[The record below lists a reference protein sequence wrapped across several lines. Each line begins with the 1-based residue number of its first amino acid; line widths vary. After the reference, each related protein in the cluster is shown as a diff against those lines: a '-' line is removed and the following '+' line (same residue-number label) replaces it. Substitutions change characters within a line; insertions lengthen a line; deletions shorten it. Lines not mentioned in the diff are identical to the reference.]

1 MNNFKD
7 FKITP
12 EISTF
17 TGDKIKIDR
26 VLNRQIQVLAYK
38 VTKSKYE
45 DSGDLLTLQIKNSG
59 QKHVIFTTAKILI
72 QLLEKIL
79 KDKFPFNTTIVRENE
94 YYEFT

>member
-1 MNNFKD
+1 MTDFKD
-7 FKITP
+7 FKLIP

-26 VLNRQIQVLAYK
+26 VLNTRIQVLAYK
-38 VTKSKYE
+38 VSKSKYE
-45 DSGDLLTLQIKNSG
+45 DSGDLLTLQIQKSG

-72 QLLEKIL
+72 QLLEKIP